1 MRRSLI
7 GKRRRDSPSPFANV
21 EVHLLERRLESKH
34 HAVTNVDPVGVIE
47 HFTFA
52 DVAHEVGR
60 WAHLLRANALQP
72 GDRVLVLAG
81 REWAWRCA
89 LLGVLR
95 AGGVAVPCP
104 AALPSEDIRAIA
116 ADAGA
121 GHLISIP
128 ARPDLAEAE
137 GLAVLEADG
146 IDAIDASRALRE
158 PAHESLR
165 DDVALVLYAR
175 GADGLRGAMHTH
187 ASL

>member
-7 GKRRRDSPSPFANV
+7 GKRRRDGPSPFANL
-21 EVHLLERRLESKH
+21 EVHLLEPRRESKH
-34 HAVTNVDPVGVIE
+34 HAVTNVDPIGVIE

-52 DVAHEVGR
+52 DVAREAGR
-60 WAHLLRANALQP
+60 WAHLLRANGLQP

-104 AALPSEDIRAIA
+104 ASLPVEEIRAIA

-121 GHLISIP
+121 GHLISIA

-137 GLAVLEADG
+137 GLTVWEADG
-146 IDAIDASRALRE
+146 IDAIDASRASRE
-158 PAHESLR
+158 PAHESRR
-165 DDVALVLYAR
+165 DYVALVLYAR
-175 GADGLRGAMHTH
+175 GAD
-187 ASL
+187 